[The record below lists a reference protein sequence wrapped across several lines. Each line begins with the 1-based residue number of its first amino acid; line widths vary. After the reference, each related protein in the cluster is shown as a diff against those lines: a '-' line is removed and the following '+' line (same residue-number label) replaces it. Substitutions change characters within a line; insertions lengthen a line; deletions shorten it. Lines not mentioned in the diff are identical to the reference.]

1 MLPAALSQPALL
13 TMYEQ
18 VPARASV
25 HYDLALPA
33 GDDTLILRG
42 LAALN
47 ANREAFDDSV
57 YQNAR
62 VQFLEVARPLLLGNL
77 AYNDFV
83 RIFFREVIEKFGDGV
98 KPYAIR
104 FTKECEPEFAQ
115 RERDKQQRRK
125 PSNIVSST
133 DRARQDERYRRARDL
148 FDRETA
154 YGNWQLSNPAIA
166 STLATFR
173 QMADEHYEQAY
184 YPLSVLIRAGRR
196 GDDNP
201 SQAEHL
207 ARLAF
212 EWSLSQQDDDSLE
225 RWCDLGDMYKNGH
238 GVKADPAQAENWY
251 RKAAEKDEPR
261 GQWALGHCMYDSEG
275 NPDRNEEALTWMGK
289 AAARGEPFLQCWL
302 GDVYRLAER
311 HEEALHWYGRAA
323 AQDDKDG
330 LFKLG
335 TMYEEGHGV
344 PRDLEAA
351 AFWYRKA
358 AGRGHAEAQWQ
369 LGQLYE
375 HDGY

>member
-1 MLPAALSQPALL
+1 MAPATL
-13 TMYEQ
+13 TMYAQ

-25 HYDLALPA
+25 HFDLALPV
-33 GDDTLILRG
+33 GDESLIARG

-47 ANREAFDDSV
+47 ANREAFDDTV

-62 VQFLEVARPLLLGNL
+62 MQFLEIARPLLLGNL

-104 FTKECEPEFAQ
+104 FTKECEAEFSQ
-115 RERDKQQRRK
+115 RERNQQHRRK
-125 PSNIVSST
+125 PSNIVNST
-133 DRARQDERYRRARDL
+133 ERARQDERYRRARAV
-148 FDRETA
+148 FDHETA
-154 YGNWQLSNPAIA
+154 FGNWQLSNPAIA
-166 STLATFR
+166 AALATFR
-173 QMADEHYEQAY
+173 QLADEHYEQAY
-184 YPLSVLIRAGRR
+184 YPLSVLVRAGRR
-196 GDDNP
+196 GEADA
-201 SQAEHL
+201 SQAKQL

-212 EWSLSQQDDDSLE
+212 EWSLSQQDEESIE

-238 GVKADPAQAENWY
+238 GVEPDPATAEIWY
-251 RKAAEKDEPR
+251 RKAAEKGDPR
-261 GQWALGHCMYDSEG
+261 GQWALGLCMYDSDG
-275 NPDRNEEALTWMGK
+275 DAARNEEALGWMSK
-289 AAARGEPFLQCWL
+289 AAERGEPFLQCWL
-302 GDVYRLAER
+302 GDVYRLAGR
-311 HEEALHWYGRAA
+311 HEDALQWYGAA
-323 AQDDKDG
+323 ASQEDKEG

-335 TMYEEGHGV
+335 TMYEEGLGV

-369 LGQLYE
+369 LGQLHE